1 MRRQDQDSIPFSDYL
16 DAKFAL
22 DERSLNSEVRSLLAA
37 RLRGRTRLNCLDVGS
52 GTGAMVR
59 RLLRAHAIPEML
71 ITVLD
76 CDRDMLETA
85 RRRVSSTL
93 QQMRMTVDENG
104 SAIRGDSIGRS
115 VVIDFVACR
124 LSEFSS
130 PAFRYDLVT
139 AHSFMD
145 LVPIVPTLQRF
156 SQWLAPEGLLYA
168 TLNYDGVTALYPPF
182 VDQEFERSLLTAY
195 DASMD
200 QRRVDGEMT
209 GGSHSGS
216 RLVAA
221 LFDLGWNML
230 AYGPSDWSL
239 TPVAGQYVDRDKVCV
254 QALLDFIR
262 REAERQNLD
271 ADDLCLWTVDRAKLL
286 AAERLGLVVHQ
297 LDILAAKPPEH

>member
-22 DERSLNSEVRSLLAA
+22 DERSLNVEVRSLLAA

-52 GTGAMVR
+52 GTGAMIR
-59 RLLRAHAIPEML
+59 RLLRAHTIPEML

-76 CDRDMLETA
+76 CDRGMLDTA
-85 RRRVSSTL
+85 RRRISSTL
-93 QQMRMTVDENG
+93 QQMRMSVDENG

-145 LVPIVPTLQRF
+145 LVPIVPALERF
-156 SQWLAPEGLLYA
+156 AQWLAPEGLLYA
-168 TLNYDGVTALYPPF
+168 TLNYDGVTALYPQF
-182 VDQEFERSLLTAY
+182 VDHEFERLLLATY

-200 QRRVDGEMT
+200 ERRVDGEIT
-209 GGSHSGS
+209 GGSRSGS
-216 RLVAA
+216 RLLGA
-221 LFDLGWNML
+221 LFDLGWTAL
-230 AYGPSDWSL
+230 AYGSSDWSL
-239 TPVAGQYVDRDKVCV
+239 APVAGQYVDRDKVCV

-262 REAERQNLD
+262 REGERFNLA
-271 ADDLCLWTVDRAKLL
+271 ADDLCRWATDRASLL
-286 AAERLGLVVHQ
+286 ARERLGMVVHQ
-297 LDILAAKPPEH
+297 LDILAAKPSGR